1 MVVSHNIFIRSIHL
15 KFLCDT
21 KTNKPVLVYE
31 TMCDVYDSTYVETDH
46 ENVTNADIVHRPITV
61 GNRHLL

>member
-1 MVVSHNIFIRSIHL
+1 MVVSHNIFIRRIHL

-31 TMCDVYDSTYVETDH
+31 TMYDVYDSTYVETDH
-46 ENVTNADIVHRPITV
+46 ENVTITP
-61 GNRHLL
+61 R